1 MAYETIKYEVDDQ
14 ILTITLNR
22 PDKLNA
28 FNGTMQ
34 QELIDAFDAAD
45 KDDNVRAIIVTGAG
59 RGFCA
64 GADLSSGAN
73 TFDRDAR
80 RGPVKRLA
88 SGAVDYSD
96 PQVRDGGGQV
106 TLRIFKCLKPVIAAV
121 NGPAVGIG
129 VTMQLAMDIRIASEA
144 ARFGFV
150 FSQRGIVPEA
160 ASSWFLPRIVGI
172 SQALEW
178 CYSGRVF
185 PAQEA
190 LAGRLVSKVV
200 PPDDL
205 LPTARALAKEFAA
218 KTAPV
223 SVALIRQMMW
233 RMMGADDPMEAHK
246 VDSRGIY
253 ARGRSDDV
261 KEGVV
266 SFLEK
271 RPAEFK
277 NKVSSAT
284 CPTISRGGRSASIS
298 ERPARIGQ
306 RDARRRRPAA
316 WHQQDGAIVSKD
328 ADGAGRPP
336 ASPRSIW
343 TMRAAARRWKRWRR
357 TSIPPSS
364 ALPMASTAPS
374 ISSAIP
380 WAGCWRASTLPD
392 IGQNAWAAS

>member
-1 MAYETIKYEVDDQ
+1 MAYETIKYEIAEQ

-34 QELIDAFDAAD
+34 QELIEAFDRAD
-45 KDDNVRAIIVTGAG
+45 KDDDVRTIIVTGAG
-59 RGFCA
+59 RGFSA

-73 TFDRDAR
+73 TFPRDAR

-88 SGAVDYSD
+88 DGKVDFTA
-96 PQVRDGGGQV
+96 PNVRDGGGMV

-129 VTMQLAMDIRIASEA
+129 VTMQLAMDIRIASEN

-178 CYSGRVF
+178 CYTGRVF

-200 PPDDL
+200 APDQL
-205 LPTARALAKEFAA
+205 LPTARALARQIAD

-233 RMMGADDPMEAHK
+233 RMLGADDPMEAHK
-246 VDSRGIY
+246 VGRRGTS
-253 ARGRSDDV
+253 ARRGSDDV
-261 KEGVV
+261 REGGV
-266 SFLEK
+266 
-271 RPAEFK
+271 
-277 NKVSSAT
+277 
-284 CPTISRGGRSASIS
+284 
-298 ERPARIGQ
+298 
-306 RDARRRRPAA
+306 
-316 WHQQDGAIVSKD
+316 
-328 ADGAGRPP
+328 
-336 ASPRSIW
+336 
-343 TMRAAARRWKRWRR
+343 
-357 TSIPPSS
+357 
-364 ALPMASTAPS
+364 
-374 ISSAIP
+374 
-380 WAGCWRASTLPD
+380 
-392 IGQNAWAAS
+392 

>member
-1 MAYETIKYEVDDQ
+1 MAYETIKYEVAEQ

-28 FNGTMQ
+28 FNATMQ
-34 QELIDAFDAAD
+34 REVIAAFDEAD
-45 KDDNVRAIIVTGAG
+45 KDDNIRAIIVTGAG
-59 RGFCA
+59 RAFCA
-64 GADLSSGAN
+64 GADLSSGAD

-80 RGPVKRLA
+80 RGAIRRLA
-88 SGAVDYSD
+88 DGRPDYSD
-96 PQVRDGGGQV
+96 PNARDGGGQV

-121 NGPAVGIG
+121 NGAAVGIG
-129 VTMQLAMDIRIASEA
+129 VTMQLAMDIRIAAQE

-178 CYSGRVF
+178 CFTGRVF

-200 PPDDL
+200 PADELMPA
-205 LPTARALAKEFAA
+205 ARALAREIAT

-233 RMMGADDPMEAHK
+233 RMLGADDPMEAHK

-253 ARGRSDDV
+253 TRGRSDDV
-261 KEGVV
+261 KEGVM

-271 RPAEFK
+271 RPANFTD
-277 NKVSSAT
+277 KVSSGM
-284 CPTISRGGRSASIS
+284 PDYFPWWK
-298 ERPARIGQ
+298 EREYR
-306 RDARRRRPAA
+306 
-316 WHQQDGAIVSKD
+316 
-328 ADGAGRPP
+328 
-336 ASPRSIW
+336 
-343 TMRAAARRWKRWRR
+343 
-357 TSIPPSS
+357 
-364 ALPMASTAPS
+364 
-374 ISSAIP
+374 
-380 WAGCWRASTLPD
+380 
-392 IGQNAWAAS
+392 

>member
-1 MAYETIKYEVDDQ
+1 MAYETIKYEVAEQ

-28 FNGTMQ
+28 FNAEMQ
-34 QELIDAFDAAD
+34 RELIDAFDQAD
-45 KDDNVRAIIVTGAG
+45 QDDNIRVIIVTGAG

-64 GADLSSGAN
+64 GADLSSGAD

-88 SGAVDYSD
+88 SGSVEYSD
-96 PQVRDGGGQV
+96 PNVRDGGGQV
-106 TLRIFKCLKPVIAAV
+106 TLRIFRCLKPVIAAV

-129 VTMQLAMDIRIASEA
+129 VTMQLAMDIRIASEN

-160 ASSWFLPRIVGI
+160 ASSWFLPRVVGI
-172 SQALEW
+172 AQALEW
-178 CYSGRVF
+178 CYTGRVF

-200 PPDDL
+200 PADEL
-205 LPTARALAKEFAA
+205 MTTARALAREIAG

-233 RMMGADDPMEAHK
+233 RMSAADDPMEAHK

-253 ARGRSDDV
+253 ARGRSEDV

-271 RPAEFK
+271 RPAAFK
-277 NKVSSAT
+277 NKVSSDM
-284 CPTISRGGRSASIS
+284 PDYFPWWE
-298 ERPARIGQ
+298 EREY
-306 RDARRRRPAA
+306 
-316 WHQQDGAIVSKD
+316 K
-328 ADGAGRPP
+328 
-336 ASPRSIW
+336 
-343 TMRAAARRWKRWRR
+343 
-357 TSIPPSS
+357 
-364 ALPMASTAPS
+364 
-374 ISSAIP
+374 
-380 WAGCWRASTLPD
+380 
-392 IGQNAWAAS
+392 

>member
-1 MAYETIKYEVDDQ
+1 MPFETIKYEVADQ

-28 FNGTMQ
+28 FNPTMQ
-34 QELIDAFDAAD
+34 HELIEAFDKAD
-45 KDDNVRAIIVTGAG
+45 ADDNVRAIIVTGEG
-59 RGFCA
+59 RAFCA
-64 GADLSSGAN
+64 GADLSSGAD

-80 RGPVKRLA
+80 RGPVRRNA
-88 SGAVDYSD
+88 DGSADYSD

-172 SQALEW
+172 AQALEW
-178 CYSGRVF
+178 CYTGRVF

-190 LAGRLVSKVV
+190 LDGKLVSRVV
-200 PPDDL
+200 PADQL
-205 LPTARALAKEFAA
+205 LETARTLAKEIAA

-233 RMMGADDPMEAHK
+233 RMLGADDPMEAHK
-246 VDSRGIY
+246 IDSRGIY
-253 ARGRSDDV
+253 ERGRSDDV
-261 KEGVV
+261 KEGVS

-271 RPAEFK
+271 RPAQFK
-277 NKVSSAT
+277 NKVSADM
-284 CPTISRGGRSASIS
+284 PPYFPWWD
-298 ERPARIGQ
+298 EREY
-306 RDARRRRPAA
+306 
-316 WHQQDGAIVSKD
+316 K
-328 ADGAGRPP
+328 
-336 ASPRSIW
+336 
-343 TMRAAARRWKRWRR
+343 
-357 TSIPPSS
+357 
-364 ALPMASTAPS
+364 
-374 ISSAIP
+374 
-380 WAGCWRASTLPD
+380 
-392 IGQNAWAAS
+392 

>member
-1 MAYETIKYEVDDQ
+1 MAYETIQYEVAEQ
-14 ILTITLNR
+14 ILTVTLSR

-28 FNGTMQ
+28 FNATMQ
-34 QELIDAFDAAD
+34 RELIEAFDAAD
-45 KDDNVRAIIVTGAG
+45 KDDDIRAIIVTGAG
-59 RGFCA
+59 RAFCA
-64 GADLSSGAN
+64 GADLSSGAD

-80 RGPVKRLA
+80 RGSIRRLA
-88 SGAVDYSD
+88 DGRVDYGD
-96 PQVRDGGGQV
+96 PNARDGGGQV

-129 VTMQLAMDIRIASEA
+129 VTMQLAMDIRIASET

-178 CYSGRVF
+178 CYTGRVF

-200 PPDDL
+200 PPDQL
-205 LPTARALAKEFAA
+205 LPTARQLAREIAA

-233 RMMGADDPMEAHK
+233 RMLGADDPMEAHK

-253 ARGRSDDV
+253 TRGRSEDV
-261 KEGVV
+261 KEGVM

-271 RPAEFK
+271 RTANFK
-277 NKVSSAT
+277 NKVSSDM
-284 CPTISRGGRSASIS
+284 PDFFPWWK
-298 ERPARIGQ
+298 EREYG
-306 RDARRRRPAA
+306 
-316 WHQQDGAIVSKD
+316 
-328 ADGAGRPP
+328 
-336 ASPRSIW
+336 
-343 TMRAAARRWKRWRR
+343 
-357 TSIPPSS
+357 
-364 ALPMASTAPS
+364 
-374 ISSAIP
+374 
-380 WAGCWRASTLPD
+380 
-392 IGQNAWAAS
+392 